1 MEEVD
6 GGVDEVVEALQDVAD
21 ALQASQAAQPG
32 DQGLP
37 PVNVSF
43 SDHFHLIDQRSQR
56 PIFWA
61 DICTKSE

>member
-1 MEEVD
+1 VEEVD
-6 GGVDEVVEALQDVAD
+6 EGVGEVVEALQDVAD

-43 SDHFHLIDQRSQR
+43 SDHFHLRDV
-56 PIFWA
+56 
-61 DICTKSE
+61 